1 MSVLDYDSLKYHP
14 VQEEIVK
21 VLQIR
26 TQNENPLFF
35 RIMTAYYLA
44 VMAAHMRC
52 SISGWVGKGTIPCN
66 VYAINLSP
74 SGTGK
79 GHSSR
84 IYEDDLLNEFKR
96 IFINHTFPAQADVHL
111 ELLATERSIRTGSAG
126 LDKEKEQVLKEYKL
140 LGEPMF
146 VFAQATEAAIKQMRQ
161 KLLMANAGASNLQVD
176 EIGVNLLETL
186 ESLNPY
192 LELYD
197 KGVVK
202 DKLLKHTVDN
212 ARVEKLDGVTPA
224 NLMAFGSA
232 NKLLDGGKNEQI
244 LLEYIEMGMG
254 RRCLFGFTNS
264 STKAVNK
271 TVDQVMAELFDPQN
285 DNALDALSKRFGDL
299 AQMHNINKV
308 IHMPKDVARA
318 LVEYKLHCETKG
330 HTMHESMAIQKTEQ
344 DHRYFKAL
352 KLAGVYAFVDGSDT
366 LTMEHLG
373 YAVKLVED
381 SGESFARMLKPE
393 HNFVKLAKYLAS
405 INSPVT
411 IPDLLSD
418 LPCFPNA
425 KASQDTMIQNAIAW
439 GYKNHVIIRK
449 IYQDGVMFL
458 EADAIQETDLDKMI
472 FSVSTTHITE
482 GYKNMALPFDKLH
495 TLVDVSNVNWI
506 NHHLIGGDVRDPV
519 SGKFKGHRL
528 EQNCLN
534 GFNMLVLDI
543 DGTCSLSTAMLIF
556 EKYKALYYT
565 TKSHTETSH
574 RFRVILPMTH
584 TIQLNSDDYAEFY
597 ANVRNALPIIVDE
610 ACGQR
615 SRKWASNKG
624 AFKYTDGELFDPLPF
639 IPKTQRAEEQRKR
652 DHELR
657 NLDTLERWV
666 LNNIGEG
673 NRNNMLIRYAFLMI
687 DHARSTSPDMDD
699 DSIVDEVAKRV
710 VSLNAKIPR
719 PLKEEEL
726 AHTILKSI
734 KSRVSKGK

>member
-1 MSVLDYDSLKYHP
+1 MSILNFDSLKYHP
-14 VQEEIVK
+14 VQEEIIK

-35 RIMTAYYLA
+35 RIMTAYYFA

-84 IYEDDLLNEFKR
+84 IYEDDLLREFKR
-96 IFINHTFPAQADVHL
+96 IYLNHTFPAQADINL
-111 ELLATERSIRTGSAG
+111 ELLANQRAIRTGSAG
-126 LDKEKEQVLKEYKL
+126 LDKERDQIMKEYKL

-146 VFAQATEAAIKQMRQ
+146 VFSEATEGGIKQMRQ

-176 EIGVNLLETL
+176 EIGVNLQDTL
-186 ESLNPY
+186 EALNPY

-197 KGVVK
+197 KGQVK
-202 DKLLKHTVDN
+202 DKLIKSSADN
-212 ARVEKLDGVTPA
+212 ARYEKLEGVTPA

-244 LLEYIEMGMG
+244 LIEYLEMGMG
-254 RRCLFGFTNS
+254 RRCIFGFSNV
-264 STKAVNK
+264 STKAVHK
-271 TVDQVMAELFDPQN
+271 TVDQIMDELFDPKN
-285 DNALDALSKRFGDL
+285 DDALEHLAQRFGAL
-299 AQMHNINKV
+299 ADMRNLNKV
-308 IHMPKDVARA
+308 IHMPREVARA
-318 LVEYKLHCETKG
+318 LVEYKHHCETLG

-352 KLAGVYAFVDGSDT
+352 KLAGVYAFIDGSDT
-366 LTMEHLG
+366 LTMDHLG

-381 SGESFARMLKPE
+381 SGVSFNAMLKPE
-393 HNFVKLAKYLAS
+393 HNFIKLAKYLAS
-405 INSPVT
+405 MNSPVT
-411 IPDLLSD
+411 VPDLLND
-418 LPCFPNA
+418 LPCFRGS
-425 KASQDTMIQNAIAW
+425 KIHQDTMIMNAIAW
-439 GYKNHVIIRK
+439 GYKNHIIIRK

-458 EADAIQETDLDKMI
+458 EADAIKETDINSMI
-472 FSVSTTHITE
+472 FSVSTSHITE
-482 GYKNMALPFDKLH
+482 GYKNMVMPFEQLH
-495 TLVDVSNVNWI
+495 SLVNAPDAHWI
-506 NHHLIGGDVRDPV
+506 THHLIGGDVRDPV
-519 SGKFKGHRL
+519 TGKFKGHRL
-528 EQNCLN
+528 EQNCLT
-534 GFNMLVLDI
+534 GFNMLVLDV
-543 DGTCSLSTAMLIF
+543 DGTCSLSTAMLIL

-565 TKSHTETSH
+565 TKSHTDEVH

-584 TIQLNSDDYAEFY
+584 TIQLNADDYAEFY

-615 SRKWASNKG
+615 SRKWATNKG
-624 AFKYTDGELFDPLPF
+624 AYKYTDGELFDPLPY

-673 NRNNMLIRYAFLMI
+673 NRNNMLIRYALLMI
-687 DHARSTSPDMDD
+687 DYSRTSEEVL
-699 DSIVDEVAKRV
+699 SDEQIIDGVTKRV
-710 VSLNAKIPR
+710 VALNGKIPR
-719 PLKEEEL
+719 PLTDEEL
-726 AHTILKSI
+726 KHTILKSI
-734 KSRVSKGK
+734 RSRVLKGK